1 MYTNCDLGAQCTER
15 PTVYQDKVIL
25 SLSLE
30 EGYSEKGFL
39 W

>member
-1 MYTNCDLGAQCTER
+1 MYTIWDVEAQCTEL
-15 PTVYQDKVIL
+15 TVYQDKVIF

-30 EGYSEKGFL
+30 EVYSEKGFL

>member
-1 MYTNCDLGAQCTER
+1 MYSNWDVGAQCTEL
-15 PTVYQDKVIL
+15 TVYQDKVIFN
-25 SLSLE
+25 LSLE